1 MIEQV
6 NDEGRNFIQVSKVLK
21 TKNQINLN
29 ARFSLMVFK
38 RFLNVALKKLNCNG
52 MHFVFVLGLFQNYD
66 SSQYSPVNHF

>member
-38 RFLNVALKKLNCNG
+38 RFLNVALKKN
-52 MHFVFVLGLFQNYD
+52 
-66 SSQYSPVNHF
+66 